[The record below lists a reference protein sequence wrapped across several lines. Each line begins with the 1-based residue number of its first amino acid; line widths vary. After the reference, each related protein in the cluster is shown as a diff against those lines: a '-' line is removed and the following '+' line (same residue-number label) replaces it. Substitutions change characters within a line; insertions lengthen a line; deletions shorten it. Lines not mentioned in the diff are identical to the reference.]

1 MAHILHKT
9 LLSEISHRNI
19 LWIFMIAEE
28 IIDDS
33 KMEGKKGLEG
43 GRLNVTIKAL
53 QNHHLSFPTFLCF

>member
-1 MAHILHKT
+1 
-9 LLSEISHRNI
+9 
-19 LWIFMIAEE
+19 MIAEE